1 MTNKKYNKLPRIYS
15 LQLVNNMN
23 RVLNNKAILDYNNSL
38 IKSEQLFIINDSF
51 KDSKLALDM
60 FLKDYES

>member
-1 MTNKKYNKLPRIYS
+1 MTHKFKTLPKIQV

>member
-1 MTNKKYNKLPRIYS
+1 MTHKIKTLPKIQV

-38 IKSEQLFIINDSF
+38 IKSDQLFTINDNF
-51 KDSKLALDM
+51 KHSKLALDM
-60 FLKDYES
+60 FLKDY